1 MVRNGRKWLTFSFSF
16 NPKRGKMYRQ
26 GLGSITSPQSI
37 HNSIINLLP
46 QKSTIKSD
54 KITTQT
60 LIISL
65 NSMMGFAY
73 LQRDNRTIMAKATK
87 ISVYEEINQ
96 ITGEVTY
103 RQTTEFSERYGKPP
117 VYVTTLESEIT
128 AAQYADLKEHSLYE
142 PYQRREIWFI
152 DNESGREYRLTTRE
166 NTLSIE
172 MYSKAINADYS
183 LPQWLHDIVY
193 QEDGKYI
200 RDYTETK
207 AKWREKQETAIAE
220 RKAEIQA
227 KKDAEK
233 AAKKAA
239 QAEKKKARAAAE
251 KAKKAATNKSKK
263 GDLSTYNAT
272 STGKTSKTSKPT
284 KKREENIS
292 DMWSNWAKGK

>member
-1 MVRNGRKWLTFSFSF
+1 
-16 NPKRGKMYRQ
+16 MYRQ

-37 HNSIINLLP
+37 HNSIITQLP
-46 QKSTIKSD
+46 KKSTIKSD

-172 MYSKAINADYS
+172 MYSKVINADYS
-183 LPQWLHDIVY
+183 LPQWLHDIVH

-207 AKWREKQETAIAE
+207 AKWREKQEAVIAE

-227 KKDAEK
+227 KKDAEAAERKRKAAEKK
-233 AAKKAA
+233 AAKKAE
-239 QAEKKKARAAAE
+239 Q
-251 KAKKAATNKSKK
+251 KAKKTAAKK
-263 GDLSTYNAT
+263 GVKPKSAAPT
-272 STGKTSKTSKPT
+272 KPKTSKPT
-284 KKREENIS
+284 TEKKKREETVS
-292 DMWSNWAKGK
+292 DMWTEWTKRK

>member
-1 MVRNGRKWLTFSFSF
+1 
-16 NPKRGKMYRQ
+16 MYRQ

-128 AAQYADLKEHSLYE
+128 AAQYTDLKEHSLYE
-142 PYQRREIWFI
+142 SYQRREIWFI

-172 MYSKAINADYS
+172 MYSKVINADYS
-183 LPQWLHDIVY
+183 LPQWLHDIVH

-207 AKWREKQETAIAE
+207 AKWREKQEVAIAE

-227 KKDAEK
+227 RKDAEAAERKRK
-233 AAKKAA
+233 A
-239 QAEKKKARAAAE
+239 AEKKKAKAA
-251 KAKKAATNKSKK
+251 AKKAKTLPKQIKK
-263 GDLSTYNAT
+263 ITEN
-272 STGKTSKTSKPT
+272 GKTKPKPSKPAT
-284 KKREENIS
+284 EKKKREENIS

>member
-1 MVRNGRKWLTFSFSF
+1 
-16 NPKRGKMYRQ
+16 MYRQ

-142 PYQRREIWFI
+142 SYQRREIWFI

-207 AKWREKQETAIAE
+207 AKWREKQEAAIAE

-233 AAKKAA
+233 AERKRKA
-239 QAEKKKARAAAE
+239 EERKKARAAAE
-251 KAKKAATNKSKK
+251 KAKKAATKKSKK
-263 GDLSTYNAT
+263 GDSSTYNAT
-272 STGKTSKTSKPT
+272 STKKTSKTSKPAT
-284 KKREENIS
+284 EKKKREENIS

>member
-1 MVRNGRKWLTFSFSF
+1 
-16 NPKRGKMYRQ
+16 MYRQ

-37 HNSIINLLP
+37 HNLIITQLP

-142 PYQRREIWFI
+142 SYQRREIWFV

-172 MYSKAINADYS
+172 MYSKVINADYS
-183 LPQWLHDIVY
+183 LPQWLHDIVH

-207 AKWREKQETAIAE
+207 AKWREKQEAVIAA

-227 KKDAEK
+227 RKDAEAAERK
-233 AAKKAA
+233 RKAEEKRKAQAAAKKAV
-239 QAEKKKARAAAE
+239 
-251 KAKKAATNKSKK
+251 AKSKAAPAKP
-263 GDLSTYNAT
+263 
-272 STGKTSKTSKPT
+272 KTTKPSKPAT
-284 KKREENIS
+284 EKKKREENIS

>member
-1 MVRNGRKWLTFSFSF
+1 
-16 NPKRGKMYRQ
+16 
-26 GLGSITSPQSI
+26 
-37 HNSIINLLP
+37 
-46 QKSTIKSD
+46 
-54 KITTQT
+54 
-60 LIISL
+60 
-65 NSMMGFAY
+65 
-73 LQRDNRTIMAKATK
+73 MAKATK

-128 AAQYADLKEHSLYE
+128 ATQYADLKEHSLYE

-172 MYSKAINADYS
+172 MYSKTINADYS
-183 LPQWLHDIVY
+183 LPQWLYAIVY

-207 AKWREKQETAIAE
+207 AKWREKQEAAIAE

-227 KKDAEK
+227 KKDAEVAERKRK
-233 AAKKAA
+233 A
-239 QAEKKKARAAAE
+239 AEKKKAKEAE
-251 KAKKAATNKSKK
+251 RKAKKVAAKEAKKS
-263 GDLSTYNAT
+263 AT
-272 STGKTSKTSKPT
+272 KANEELKPIKQSKPAT
-284 KKREENIS
+284 EKKKREENIS

>member
-1 MVRNGRKWLTFSFSF
+1 
-16 NPKRGKMYRQ
+16 
-26 GLGSITSPQSI
+26 
-37 HNSIINLLP
+37 
-46 QKSTIKSD
+46 
-54 KITTQT
+54 
-60 LIISL
+60 
-65 NSMMGFAY
+65 
-73 LQRDNRTIMAKATK
+73 MAKATK

-207 AKWREKQETAIAE
+207 AKWREKQEAAIAE

-227 KKDAEK
+227 RKDAEAAERK
-233 AAKKAA
+233 RKAAERKKAKAAEQKAKRAAAKKAV
-239 QAEKKKARAAAE
+239 KPKSAAP
-251 KAKKAATNKSKK
+251 AKPKP
-263 GDLSTYNAT
+263 
-272 STGKTSKTSKPT
+272 SKPAT
-284 KKREENIS
+284 EKKKREENIS